1 MKKSKNNILNR
12 LIILGLHHKF
22 LFFLCL
28 TIALVLS
35 YISTYRPL
43 LMGYI
48 IDEIITNQE
57 NRGVKKLLD
66 FLLQTFDYNN
76 FTNIQYLWIGV
87 GLLLVLILVEAIL
100 QYFLVINSNKLA
112 QNVIFTLRTKLY
124 KKLVGFKSSFF
135 DKTPIGT
142 LVTRSVS
149 DVETIATVYN
159 DGILLMFGDILRI
172 IVILIM
178 MFTQNWKLALISFF
192 IIPIMI
198 VITRVFQKA
207 LKKAFTDERNY
218 SAQLNSFV
226 QERLSG
232 MLLVQLFGR
241 YNQEENKFEAI
252 NKELNDANLRTVFIF
267 SIFFPVVELISA
279 FAMVFIIYYGGKE
292 SLQTQT
298 IKVGEIIAF
307 FFLINMLIRPLRQI
321 ADRFNTIQR
330 GFVGAE
336 RVLKLIDEE
345 INIPNEGKI
354 VKEKLNGKIDFKD
367 VTFSYNEK
375 EIVLNKVTF
384 NVKSG
389 EKVAIVGATGAGKST
404 IINLLSRFYD
414 INSGEIFIDDVEVKQ
429 YELSNLRKNIAVVL
443 QDVFLFNATIFE
455 NIVFGNLS
463 ITKEQVINAAK
474 EIGIHEYIMQLPDNY
489 NFIVSER
496 GNSMSSGQKQLL
508 SFLRAYL
515 YNPSIL
521 VLDEATSSIDSYS
534 EELIQK
540 ATEKITENRTSI
552 IIAHRLSTIQN
563 ADNILVMDKGKIVEQ
578 GTHSELLLLNGLYKN
593 LYEIQF
599 SNH

>member
-1 MKKSKNNILNR
+1 MKKSNNNILKR
-12 LIILGLHHKF
+12 LVKLGLEYKF

-28 TIALVLS
+28 IIALVLS

-57 NRGVKKLLD
+57 NRGVKK
-66 FLLQTFDYNN
+66 FLHFILQSIDYKN
-76 FTNIQYLWIGV
+76 FTNQEYLWISV
-87 GLLLVLILVEAIL
+87 GLLFILVIIEAFL

-112 QNVIFTLRTKLY
+112 QNVIYSLRTKLY
-124 KKLVGFKSSFF
+124 KKLVSFKSSFF
-135 DKTPIGT
+135 DQTPIGT

-172 IVILIM
+172 IVILVM

-192 IIPIMI
+192 VIPIMI
-198 VITRVFQKA
+198 IITRVFQKA
-207 LKKAFTDERNY
+207 LKKAFTDERNF
-218 SAQLNSFV
+218 SAQLNGFV

-241 YNQEENKFEAI
+241 YNQEEKKFAVI

-267 SIFFPVVELISA
+267 SIFFPVVEIISA

-336 RVLKLIDEE
+336 RVLKLIDED
-345 INIPNEGKI
+345 ITISNQGKI
-354 VKEKLNGKIDFKD
+354 TKEKLSGKIDFEN
-367 VTFSYNEK
+367 VIFSYNDK
-375 EIVLNKVTF
+375 EIVLNDISF

-414 INSGEIFIDDVEVKQ
+414 INSGKIFIDDVEVKE
-429 YELSNLRKNIAVVL
+429 YELSNLRSNIAVVL

-455 NIVFGNLS
+455 NIVFGNAS
-463 ITKEQVINAAK
+463 ITKPQVINAAK
-474 EIGIHEYIMQLPDNY
+474 EIGIHDYIMQLPDNY

-540 ATEKITENRTSI
+540 ATEKLTENRTSI

-563 ADNILVMDKGKIVEQ
+563 ADTILVMDKGKIVEK
-578 GTHSELLLLNGLYKN
+578 GTHNKLLQLNGLYKN

-599 SNH
+599 SNN